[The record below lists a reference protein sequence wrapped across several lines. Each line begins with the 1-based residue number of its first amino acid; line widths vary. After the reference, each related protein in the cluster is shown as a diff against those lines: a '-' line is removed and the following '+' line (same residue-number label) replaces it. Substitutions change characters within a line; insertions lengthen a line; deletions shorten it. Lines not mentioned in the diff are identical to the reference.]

1 MTTLFQLHANI
12 NTLKSVVR
20 DMAVHWQA
28 DDAILL
34 LGETAAYSDW
44 LMVYIEDL
52 NNDEDSSNIISH
64 IGALYVLK
72 EDIEGL
78 NDIAK
83 GYMSPNHQAKTNA
96 PKISVL
102 SDDEWVDITQSMD
115 RVVTLNSAV

>member
-28 DDAILL
+28 NDAILL

-52 NNDEDSSNIISH
+52 NNDDDSSLNISH
-64 IGALYVLK
+64 ISALYVLK
-72 EDIEGL
+72 EDIESL

-83 GYMSPNHQAKTNA
+83 GYILPNEQVKANTSKVSA
-96 PKISVL
+96 L
-102 SDDEWVDITQSMD
+102 SDDEWVDVTQSMD